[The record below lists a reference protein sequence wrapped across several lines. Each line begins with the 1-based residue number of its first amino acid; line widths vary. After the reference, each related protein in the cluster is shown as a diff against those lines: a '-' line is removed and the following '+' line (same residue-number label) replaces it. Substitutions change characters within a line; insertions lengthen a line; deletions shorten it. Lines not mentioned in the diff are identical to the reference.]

1 MERDNFEISQELE
14 QMREQFKVLTEKVEK
29 QKIVNEKLMTA
40 SIESK
45 IDRYRLGKNSW
56 VGILILLYATYF
68 NIDFCM
74 THDYPLWFVSVFG
87 GFCILSVTLYI
98 LNLFKQ
104 KKDLDFKG
112 DISGFSRKVKSVKR
126 FHIITSVITRI
137 TGYSMLVTF
146 LFYFMGN
153 QQGATREDS
162 FWSILIFV
170 LIFCGIAIRKEIK
183 NIRILNDILKEIKE

>member
-29 QKIVNEKLMTA
+29 QNIVNEKLMTA

-74 THDYPLWFVSVFG
+74 THDYPLWLVSVFG

-183 NIRILNDILKEIKE
+183 NIRILNDILKEIEE

>member
-29 QKIVNEKLMTA
+29 QKIVNDNLMTA

-45 IDRYRLGKNSW
+45 IDRYRFGKNSW
-56 VGILILLYATYF
+56 VSVIILLYATYF
-68 NIDFCM
+68 NIDFCLKYE
-74 THDYPLWFVSVFG
+74 YPVWFAAIFG
-87 GFCILSVTLYI
+87 GFCILSVIMFI

-112 DISGFSRKVKSVKR
+112 NITEFSSKVKSVKR
-126 FHIITSVITRI
+126 FHIITSIISRV

-153 QQGATREDS
+153 QNGTVREDS
-162 FWSILIFV
+162 FWSILAFVVIFY
-170 LIFCGIAIRKEIK
+170 GIAIRQEIK
-183 NIRILNDILKEIKE
+183 NIRLLDDILKEIEE

>member
-29 QKIVNEKLMTA
+29 QKIVNEKLITA

-45 IDRYRLGKNSW
+45 IDKYRSGKNSW
-56 VGILILLYATYF
+56 VSILILLYATYF

-170 LIFCGIAIRKEIK
+170 LIFSGIAIRKEIK
-183 NIRILNDILKEIKE
+183 NIRILNDILKEIEE

>member
-29 QKIVNEKLMTA
+29 QNIVNEKLMTA

-74 THDYPLWFVSVFG
+74 TNDYPLWFVSVFG

-183 NIRILNDILKEIKE
+183 NIRILNDILKEIEE

>member
-29 QKIVNEKLMTA
+29 QKIVNEKLITA

-45 IDRYRLGKNSW
+45 IDKYRSGKNSW
-56 VGILILLYATYF
+56 VSILILLYATYF

-183 NIRILNDILKEIKE
+183 NIRILNDILKEIEE

>member
-29 QKIVNEKLMTA
+29 QKIVNEKLITA

-45 IDRYRLGKNSW
+45 IDKYRSGKNSW
-56 VGILILLYATYF
+56 VSILILLYATYF

-74 THDYPLWFVSVFG
+74 TNDDPLWLASVFG

-170 LIFCGIAIRKEIK
+170 LIFSGIAIRKEIK
-183 NIRILNDILKEIKE
+183 NIRILNDILKEIEE